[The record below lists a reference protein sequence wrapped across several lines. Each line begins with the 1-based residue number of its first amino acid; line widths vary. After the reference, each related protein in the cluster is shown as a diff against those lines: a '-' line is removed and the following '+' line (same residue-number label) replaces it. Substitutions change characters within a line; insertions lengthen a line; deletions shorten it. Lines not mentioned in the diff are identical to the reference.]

1 MEFKMDILAR
11 CNIFEYWSDIP
22 NNVYFKMDRYFDF
35 LKVKK
40 RTDLLRNANKL
51 NGLS

>member
-1 MEFKMDILAR
+1 MEIKMDILAR
-11 CNIFEYWSDIP
+11 GNILGCWSDIP

-40 RTDLLRNANKL
+40 
-51 NGLS
+51 NGPVKKSK